1 MYKVLLGFG
10 FLGIAL
16 YFMGRVEDS
25 TALQIGGCILV
36 VSMFGI
42 FMYQKLGKKCL

>member
-16 YFMGRVEDS
+16 HFAGRVEGS
-25 TALQIGGCILV
+25 TPLQVGGFILV
-36 VSMFGI
+36 ANMFWV
-42 FMYQKLGKKCL
+42 FMHQKLGRRRL